1 MMANYP
7 STGSKALYLEKV
19 LDSSLFFTHLF
30 ILQNRMKY
38 CSYNMLFSSKM
49 WVFFFWKKSC
59 SGFFQQIFSP
69 SKVILFVVCG
79 SYCLN

>member
-49 WVFFFWKKSC
+49 WVFFFLQKE
-59 SGFFQQIFSP
+59 
-69 SKVILFVVCG
+69 L
-79 SYCLN
+79 